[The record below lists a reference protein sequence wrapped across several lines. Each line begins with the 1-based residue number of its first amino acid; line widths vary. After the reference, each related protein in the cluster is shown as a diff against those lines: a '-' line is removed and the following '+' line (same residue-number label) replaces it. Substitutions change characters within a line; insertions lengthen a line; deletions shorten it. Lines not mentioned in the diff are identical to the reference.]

1 MMLML
6 EHLMRNLST
15 CMFIA
20 ACALGLAAAAPS
32 RQPPPPLRLA
42 IAGLVHGHVGSFLR
56 GAQARQDVQLVGVFD
71 PDPALLR
78 SYAKQ
83 FKLPEAVLFTD
94 LRAMID
100 KTTPEAIASFTNTA
114 DHPGVV
120 EAAAARRIHVMMEK
134 PLALG
139 NADAQ
144 RIKRAADKA
153 GIQVLVNFETTWY
166 ASHGAMWSLIK
177 QRGELGEIRK
187 MVAMDGHNGPQ
198 AIKVQ
203 AEFLDWL
210 RDPVR
215 NGGGALYDFGCYG
228 ANLMTW
234 MMDNQRPIAVSA
246 TTQQFQPTVYP
257 KVDDEATIVVE
268 YPTAQGIIQASWNW
282 PIGRKDF
289 EVYGQRGWAIATGG
303 NSLRVAQPKEP
314 DHPVALD
321 PLPADQRDSI
331 SHLLAVVRG
340 TARPNALSSLD
351 NNMIAT
357 EILDAARESARTRR
371 RVVLQR

>member
-1 MMLML
+1 
-6 EHLMRNLST
+6 MRNVPT
-15 CMFIA
+15 CMLTAVLIL
-20 ACALGLAAAAPS
+20 ALGASAHT

-71 PDPALLR
+71 PDPALVR
-78 SYAKQ
+78 GYAKQ
-83 FKLPEAVLFTD
+83 YNLPESVLFTD
-94 LRAMID
+94 LEAMLG
-100 KTTPEAIASFTNTA
+100 KTTPEAVAAFTNTA
-114 DHPGVV
+114 DHPRVV

-144 RIKRAADKA
+144 RIKRAADKG

-166 ASHGAMWSLIK
+166 ASHGTMWSLIK
-177 QRGELGEIRK
+177 QRGELGQIRK

-198 AIKVQ
+198 AINVQ

-215 NGGGALYDFGCYG
+215 NGAGALYDFGCYG

-246 TTQQFQPTVYP
+246 TTQHLQPEIYP

-268 YPTAQGIIQASWNW
+268 YPKAQGIIQASWNW

-303 NSLRVAQPKEP
+303 NNLRVAMPKQP
-314 DHPVALD
+314 DHVVPVD
-321 PLPADQRDSI
+321 PLQPDQRDSI
-331 SHLLAVVRG
+331 AHLLAVVRG
-340 TARPNALSSLD
+340 AVKPNPLSSLE

-357 EILDAARESARTRR
+357 EILDAARESARAGK
-371 RVVLQR
+371 RVVLAR

>member
-1 MMLML
+1 
-6 EHLMRNLST
+6 MRGLLA
-15 CMFIA
+15 CIFA
-20 ACALGLAAAAPS
+20 AVCIVAAAAADM
-32 RQPPPPLRLA
+32 RQPPPPLKLA

-56 GAQARQDVQLVGVFD
+56 AAQARQDVQLVGVFD
-71 PDPALLR
+71 PDPELLR
-78 SYAKQ
+78 GYARQ
-83 FKLPEAVLFTD
+83 HKLAESVLFTD
-94 LRAMID
+94 LSAMLA
-100 KTTPEAIASFTNTA
+100 KTSPEAVAAFTNTA
-114 DHPGVV
+114 DHPAVV

-139 NADAQ
+139 NRDAQ
-144 RIKRAADKA
+144 RIKRAAEQS
-153 GIQVLVNFETTWY
+153 GVHVLVNFETTWY
-166 ASHGAMWSLIK
+166 ASHGTMWSLIK
-177 QRGELGEIRK
+177 QRGELGDIRK

-234 MMDNQRPIAVSA
+234 MMDNQRPLAVTA
-246 TTQQFQPTVYP
+246 VTQQFQPETYP
-257 KVDDEATIVVE
+257 KVDDEASILVE
-268 YPTAQGIIQASWNW
+268 YSKAQGIIQASWNW

-303 NSLRVAQPKEP
+303 NNLRVAMSSKP
-314 DHPVALD
+314 DHAVTPD

-340 TARPNALSSLD
+340 GVKPNALSSLE

-357 EILDAARESARTRR
+357 EILDAARESARAGR
-371 RVVLQR
+371 RVPLAR

>member
-1 MMLML
+1 ML
-6 EHLMRNLST
+6 
-15 CMFIA
+15 A
-20 ACALGLAAAAPS
+20 AVLIFALGASAHT

-78 SYAKQ
+78 GYAKQ
-83 FKLPEAVLFTD
+83 YNLPESVLFID
-94 LRAMID
+94 LDAMLG
-100 KTTPEAIASFTNTA
+100 KTTPEAVAAFTNTA
-114 DHPGVV
+114 DHPRVV

-144 RIKRAADKA
+144 RIQLAAEKG

-166 ASHGAMWSLIK
+166 ASHGTMWSLIK

-246 TTQQFQPTVYP
+246 TTQQLQPETYP

-268 YPTAQGIIQASWNW
+268 YPKAQGIIQASWNW

-303 NSLRVAQPKEP
+303 NNLRVAMPKQP
-314 DHPVALD
+314 DHVVPVD
-321 PLPADQRDSI
+321 PLQPDQRDSI
-331 SHLLAVVRG
+331 AHLLAVVRG
-340 TARPNALSSLD
+340 AVKPNPLSSLE

-357 EILDAARESARTRR
+357 EILDDARESARAGT
-371 RVVLQR
+371 RVVLKR